1 MHIHICTHTYA
12 HTGTHTHH
20 TNASLLCL
28 LFSHLHVLCWV
39 HLSVSC
45 KLLRF
50 STQIVTLTDFF
61 LDFRRCL
68 FLASCETRWPTACY
82 IFPENYAILLHNVVI
97 CAFLFHGL
105 ESSHLA
111 ARTCSSSVNG
121 LLH

>member
-1 MHIHICTHTYA
+1 MHFPPFLHLS
-12 HTGTHTHH
+12 
-20 TNASLLCL
+20 N
-28 LFSHLHVLCWV
+28 LHVLCWV

-61 LDFRRCL
+61 LDFRRRL
-68 FLASCETRWPTACY
+68 FPARRETLWPTACY
-82 IFPENYAILLHNVVI
+82 IFLENYAILLHNVVI

-111 ARTCSSSVNG
+111 ARTCSSPVNG